1 MVNGIDIFRK
11 HFSNFKD
18 QYTVIGGFACD
29 LLMTDAGLDFRQTM
43 DIDMVLTVEALT
55 TEFAKA
61 FWEFIEQGGYQARQR
76 SNGKPEFYRF
86 VNPADS
92 SYPKMIEL
100 FSRPQNNVSLQPDTH
115 LTPLHIDNE
124 ISSLSAILLNDDYY
138 HFLLDGR
145 TITNGISILD
155 AEHIIPLK
163 MKAWLDLKDKKAQGI
178 HVNSRDIR
186 KHRLDVFRLFQ
197 LVREDQQIVVPVSVY
212 TDIHDFISQIQG
224 TDIRLHDIGISRSKE
239 SILKIYKNMYVTE
252 SPIKQRQ

>member
-1 MVNGIDIFRK
+1 MVSGIDIFRE

-29 LLMTDAGLDFRQTM
+29 LLMTDAGLDFRQTV

-61 FWEFIEQGGYQARQR
+61 FWAFIDQGGYQARQR

-86 VNPADS
+86 VNPTDS
-92 SYPKMIEL
+92 AYPKMIEL

-115 LTPLHIDNE
+115 LMPLHIDDE
-124 ISSLSAILLNDDYY
+124 VSSLSAILLNDDYY

-145 TITNGISILD
+145 TVTDGISILD

-197 LVREDQQIVVPVSVY
+197 LVREDQRIVVPASVGA
-212 TDIHDFISQIQG
+212 DIDDFISQMQE
-224 TDIRLHDIGISRSKE
+224 TDIRLSDIGISRSKE
-239 SILKIYKNMYVTE
+239 SILEIYRNMYVIE
-252 SPIKQRQ
+252 

>member
-1 MVNGIDIFRK
+1 MVSGIDIFRE

-29 LLMTDAGLDFRQTM
+29 LLMTDAGLDFRQTV

-61 FWEFIEQGGYQARQR
+61 FWAFIDRGGYQARQR

-86 VNPADS
+86 INPTDS
-92 SYPKMIEL
+92 AYPKMIEL

-115 LTPLHIDNE
+115 LMPLHIDDE
-124 ISSLSAILLNDDYY
+124 VSSLSAILLNDDYY

-145 TITNGISILD
+145 TVTDGISILD

-197 LVREDQQIVVPVSVY
+197 LVRESQRIVVPASVSA
-212 TDIHDFISQIQG
+212 DIDDFISQMQE
-224 TDIRLHDIGISRSKE
+224 TDIRLSDIGISRSKE
-239 SILKIYKNMYVTE
+239 SILEIYRNMYVTE
-252 SPIKQRQ
+252 

>member
-1 MVNGIDIFRK
+1 MVSGIDIFRE

-29 LLMTDAGLDFRQTM
+29 LLMTDAGLDFRQTV

-61 FWEFIEQGGYQARQR
+61 IWAFIDQGGYQARQR

-86 VNPADS
+86 VNPTNSA
-92 SYPKMIEL
+92 YPKMIEL
-100 FSRPQNNVSLQPDTH
+100 FSRPQNNVSLHPDTH
-115 LTPLHIDNE
+115 LMPLHIGDE
-124 ISSLSAILLNDDYY
+124 VSSLSAILLNDDYY

-145 TITNGISILD
+145 TVTDGLSILD

-197 LVREDQQIVVPVSVY
+197 LVREGQRIVVPASVGA
-212 TDIHDFISQIQG
+212 DIDDFISQMQE
-224 TDIRLHDIGISRSKE
+224 TDIRLSDIGISRSKE
-239 SILKIYKNMYVTE
+239 SILEIYRNLYVTE
-252 SPIKQRQ
+252 

>member
-1 MVNGIDIFRK
+1 MVSGIDIFRK
-11 HFSNFKD
+11 HFSNFRD

-29 LLMTDAGLDFRQTM
+29 LLMADAGLDFRQTM

-55 TEFAKA
+55 TEFAMA

-86 VNPADS
+86 VNPTNPA
-92 SYPKMIEL
+92 YPKMIEL

-115 LTPLHIDNE
+115 LMPLHIDDE

-145 TITNGISILD
+145 TVTDGISILD

-197 LVREDQQIVVPVSVY
+197 LVREDQRIVVPASVGA
-212 TDIHDFISQIQG
+212 DIHSFISQIQE
-224 TDIRLHDIGISRSKE
+224 TDIRLNDIGISRSKE
-239 SILKIYKNMYVTE
+239 SILEIYRNMYVTE
-252 SPIKQRQ
+252 